1 MTAANRFALVALAVL
16 AAGAW
21 WLNTRLHPAQP
32 VVERPAPDGF
42 YMTGAE
48 ITAPDAQ
55 GLPQYRLIA
64 EEIRQVALGG
74 DTLLRDVRVEYNMF
88 SPSPWVLTAPEG
100 RVTGNQSELELWGGV
115 EVIGDSGDHG
125 PARLTTDRLAVD
137 VETSIARTDAPVAL
151 TLGAHQL
158 RGTGMVAYLLE
169 ERLQLQ
175 SKVNGRFLP

>member
-1 MTAANRFALVALAVL
+1 MTSANRVALVLLAAL

-21 WLNTRLHPAQP
+21 WLNTRLHPKEA

-42 YMTGAE
+42 YMTSAE

-74 DTLLRDVRVEYNMF
+74 DTLLRDVRVEYNVY
-88 SPSPWVLTAPEG
+88 SPSPWLLTAPEG
-100 RVTGNQSELELWGGV
+100 RVTENQAELELWGGV

-125 PARLTTDRLAVD
+125 PARLTTDHLAVD

-151 TLGAHQL
+151 NLGQHQL
-158 RGTGMVAYLLE
+158 RGTGLVAHLLE

-175 SKVNGRFLP
+175 SQVNGRFLP

>member
-1 MTAANRFALVALAVL
+1 MNPRNRLAFIFLAAL

-21 WLNTRLHPAQP
+21 WLNNRLHPAQA

-48 ITAPDAQ
+48 ITAPDAA

-74 DTLLRDVRVEYNMF
+74 ETLLREVRVEYNMY
-88 SPSPWVLTAPEG
+88 SPSPWLLTAPEG
-100 RVTGNQSELELWGGV
+100 RVTENQSELELWGGV

-125 PARLTTDRLAVD
+125 PARLLTDHLAVD
-137 VETSIARTDAPVAL
+137 IETSIARTDAPVAL
-151 TLGAHQL
+151 TLGGHQL
-158 RGTGMVAYLLE
+158 RGTGLVAYLLE

-175 SKVNGRFLP
+175 SQVNGRFLP

>member
-1 MTAANRFALVALAVL
+1 VTPANRLVFIILVAV

-21 WLNTRLHPAQP
+21 WLNNRLQPQEP

-48 ITAPDAQ
+48 ITAPDAE

-74 DTLLRDVRVEYNMF
+74 DTLLRDVRVEYNVY
-88 SPSPWVLTAPEG
+88 SPSPWLLTAPEG
-100 RVTGNQSELELWGGV
+100 RVTEDQAELELWGGV
-115 EVIGDSGDHG
+115 EVIGDSGEHG
-125 PARLTTDRLAVD
+125 PARLTTDHLAVD
-137 VETSIARTDAPVAL
+137 TETSIARTDAPVAL

-158 RGTGMVAYLLE
+158 RGTGLVAYLLE

-175 SKVNGRFLP
+175 SQVNGRFLP

>member
-1 MTAANRFALVALAVL
+1 VTAANRLAFIFLAVL

-21 WLNTRLHPAQP
+21 WLNKRLHPEQP

-74 DTLLRDVRVEYNMF
+74 ETLLRDVRVEYNMY
-88 SPSPWVLTAPEG
+88 SPSPWLLTAPQG
-100 RVTGNQSELELWGGV
+100 RVSENQAELELWGGV

-125 PARLTTDRLAVD
+125 AARVVTDHLAVD
-137 VETSIARTDAPVAL
+137 IETSVARTDAPVAL
-151 TLGAHQL
+151 TLGPHQL
-158 RGTGMVAYLLE
+158 RGTGLVAHLLE

-175 SKVNGRFLP
+175 SQVNGRFLP